1 MSRSY
6 RYSPESGHSN
16 TGGERHNNRRS
27 HRRERRLVSE
37 LAAQAD
43 AFVLPPRAELS
54 ANAGFRSERRFSTPA
69 NLTARR

>member
-16 TGGERHNNRRS
+16 TGGERHNDRRS
-27 HRRERRLVSE
+27 NRRERRLVSE

-43 AFVLPPRAELS
+43 AFVLPPRAEPS
-54 ANAGFRSERRFSTPA
+54 TNAGFRSENRFSTPA
-69 NLTARR
+69 TSAARR

>member
-6 RYSPESGHSN
+6 RYSPESGSN

-27 HRRERRLVSE
+27 NRRERRLVRE

-43 AFVLPPRAELS
+43 TFVLPPRTELS
-54 ANAGFRSERRFSTPA
+54 ANAGFRSERHFSTPA
-69 NLTARR
+69 DYATRR

>member
-6 RYSPESGHSN
+6 RHSPESGSN
-16 TGGERHNNRRS
+16 NGGERHNNRRS
-27 HRRERRLVSE
+27 SRRERRLVSE

-69 NLTARR
+69 DSATKR